1 MNKSEMNKSECI
13 QYLVFFSLTKQS
25 YLILFVDWVEG
36 NPMIQKGLV
45 CRDAKMPVS
54 AQRKRNIRV
63 STRNESNKND
73 VSSIIIRKTSR

>member
-25 YLILFVDWVEG
+25 YLILFVDWVED

-45 CRDAKMPVS
+45 CRDAKM
-54 AQRKRNIRV
+54 RV
-63 STRNESNKND
+63 STQRDDNFEVSTNCKKHNNSN
-73 VSSIIIRKTSR
+73 